1 MQKNKEH
8 LEMLGNDKHF
18 LLNKKKPESMLL
30 KDKLRAV
37 DLFSGCGGI
46 SLGFSLAA
54 QDLDYGFDVRLA
66 ADFDQYALECFRDNF
81 EPKLS
86 FQDDVSS
93 LFESG
98 FSKQPL
104 SDAEKKLKKEVGSVD
119 VLLGGP
125 PCQGH
130 SDLNNYTRR
139 SDPKNELMS
148 VMVRAAYVFERNA
161 IVIENVVGALNDKK
175 GVVKAVQSSLEEL
188 GYQVDIGIVDFS
200 QLGVPQSRKRMFLI
214 ANKGKKVCIDD
225 ISKQFYC
232 PERTIEWAIQDLMG
246 SDRTLLID
254 KVSGSQPQTKKR
266 IDYLFDNGLH
276 DLPNEQRPACH
287 RDKKHSYN
295 SVYGRLKW
303 SEQCQTITSGFYCMC
318 MGRYV
323 HPEERRTLTAHEAA
337 RLQFFPD
344 FFDFS
349 SAKTRTKLAQIIGN
363 AVPPK
368 GAYAIARVLIPAI
381 KRFNS

>member
-104 SDAEKKLKKEVGSVD
+104 SDAEKKLKNEVGSVD

-148 VMVRAAYVFERNA
+148 VMVRAAYVFEPNA

-303 SEQCQTITSGFYCMC
+303 GEQCQTITSGFYCMC

-363 AVPPK
+363 AVPPLM
-368 GAYAIARVLIPAI
+368 AEAIAKAI
-381 KRFNS
+381 KNKLTRK